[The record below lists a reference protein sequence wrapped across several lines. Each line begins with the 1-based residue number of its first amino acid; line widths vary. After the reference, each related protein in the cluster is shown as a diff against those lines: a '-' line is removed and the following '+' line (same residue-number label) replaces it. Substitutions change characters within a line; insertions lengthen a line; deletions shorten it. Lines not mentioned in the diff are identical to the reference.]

1 MSNGGES
8 PVPVGGPPTWP
19 VPESAFRSP
28 SRESSLSREE
38 LRRSLRERPL
48 VPDERY
54 ARPKSFPSGGEIE
67 YERSVI
73 RIPFMLKSREETER
87 RRVDVM
93 SFDAYM
99 RILRLP
105 AFRNGLGL
113 RQFEF
118 YIDAW
123 ELSNTF
129 SQGLNTD
136 ITFTLNEDAVQP
148 KSVCTAQQRD
158 SDYPAMIVYNAVYDV
173 YVGRER
179 IITAQPGTAVATPV
193 WSTPPRNVTVA
204 FEKPFE
210 SENFAFSAGTCE
222 GMRGITSEEFEIGA
236 RSGRRARGLE

>member
-1 MSNGGES
+1 MAMSPADVSGD
-8 PVPVGGPPTWP
+8 PPAWP
-19 VPESAFRSP
+19 APESAFSEPRTQQT
-28 SRESSLSREE
+28 REE
-38 LRRSLRERPL
+38 LRRTLRERP
-48 VPDERY
+48 VMPDEQR
-54 ARPKSFPSGGEIE
+54 ARPKGFPEDGEIE

-73 RIPFMLKSREETER
+73 RIPFQLQTQSSTQR

-99 RILRLP
+99 RILREP
-105 AFRNGLGL
+105 SFRNGLGL

-123 ELSNTF
+123 ELSNTY

-158 SDYPAMIVYNAVYDV
+158 GDYPAIIVYNAIYDV

-193 WSTPPRNVTVA
+193 WSIPPRNVTVA
-204 FEKPFE
+204 FEKPFK
-210 SENFAFSAGTCE
+210 SDLFAFSAGTCE
-222 GMRGITSEEFEIGA
+222 GMRGITAKEFEVGA
-236 RSGRRARGLE
+236 REGRRARGAD